1 MKRQQSQNKLKQK
14 DLQTKITGYDEKQD
28 TFKEEFEDNM
38 DLIIA
43 QLDFDE
49 DIDEDES
56 NPIKKNINTVDF
68 ETKMNA
74 LKQYNSIIDK

>member
-74 LKQYNSIIDK
+74 LKHYNSIIDK

>member
-1 MKRQQSQNKLKQK
+1 MNHRIL
-14 DLQTKITGYDEKQD
+14 GYDEKQD
-28 TFKEEFEDNM
+28 TYKEEYEDSV

-49 DIDEDES
+49 DVDENES
-56 NPIKKNINTVDF
+56 NPIKKNIDTVDF

-74 LKQYNSIIDK
+74 LKYYNSIIDKRV